1 VKREKSFAANAD
13 TLPALPDHNT
23 SIPPDVVT
31 SLFIN
36 SKWRRLISDALQSY
50 ADGIIRNLDDSL
62 VDDYR
67 NKFQVLLNDLYTVD
81 APLAA
86 SYRARVLA
94 TNPSRYNPLAEGGGT
109 SIIDIASNNY
119 SGVYSGVTWDG
130 TLSPFGE
137 PVPFFDGV
145 NDYGNLLSAA
155 WSSAFS
161 YNEGCL
167 LIWFKVA
174 NAGVWT
180 EGVTRRI
187 VELNRSAS
195 PDHDI
200 TIVKSSTSNRLSLLR
215 RVPGS
220 LRLFDIDGVSNPN
233 WISLM
238 LSWSVAANQLRAY
251 INGTLFGTTVAPT
264 GTGSGLL
271 RSYIGVINH
280 SPPSSVFHGY
290 FSNLV
295 FWPGPATADKI
306 ALMTP

>member
-1 VKREKSFAANAD
+1 MKREKSFAGNAD
-13 TLPALPDHNT
+13 NLPALPDHNA
-23 SIPPDVVT
+23 SIAPDVVT

-36 SKWRRLISDALQSY
+36 YKWRRLISDALQSY
-50 ADGIIRNLDDSL
+50 ADSIIRNLDDSL

-86 SYRARVLA
+86 GYRARVLA

-109 SIIDIASNNY
+109 TILDIASNNY
-119 SGVYSGVTWDG
+119 TGVYSGVTWDG

-137 PVPFFDGV
+137 PAPFFDGA

-161 YNEGCL
+161 FSEGCF

-180 EGVTRRI
+180 DATTRRI
-187 VELNRSAS
+187 IELNRSAGA
-195 PDHDI
+195 DHDI
-200 TIVKSSTSNRLSLLR
+200 TLLKSNTSNRLSMLR

-220 LRLFDIDGVSNPN
+220 LRVFDMDGLSNPN

-238 LSWSVAANQLRAY
+238 LSWSVTANQFRAY
-251 INGTLFGTTVAPT
+251 INGTLFGTHPAPT

-271 RSYIGVINH
+271 RSNLGVITV
-280 SPPSSVFHGY
+280 SPPASVFHGY